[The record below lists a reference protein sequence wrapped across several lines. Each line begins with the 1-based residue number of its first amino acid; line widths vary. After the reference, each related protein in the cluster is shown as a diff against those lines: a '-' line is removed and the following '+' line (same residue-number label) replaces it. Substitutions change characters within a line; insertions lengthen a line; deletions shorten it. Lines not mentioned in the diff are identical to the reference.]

1 VRGGIFLMAMED
13 TQIIQ
18 LYLNRD
24 EKAISETSIKFGNY
38 CNSIAINILNNW
50 EDAEECVNDTYL
62 CAWNSIPPTRP
73 TSLKVYLGRIT
84 RNLSFN
90 IYKKMNAEKRENG
103 QTALVL
109 DELAECVSGGC
120 EPEQEFLQKELIC
133 SINNFLR
140 ALSKEKRIIFV
151 RRYWYSDSISDIAD
165 RVGKTENSVSV
176 TLNRLRKML
185 NIHLRERGF
194 NL

>member
-1 VRGGIFLMAMED
+1 MAMED
-13 TQIIQ
+13 NQIIQ
-18 LYLNRD
+18 LYFNRD
-24 EKAISETSIKFGNY
+24 EKAIGETSIKYGNY

-62 CAWNSIPPTRP
+62 CVWESIPPTRP
-73 TSLKVYLGRIT
+73 TRLKVYLGRIT

-90 IYKKMNAEKRENG
+90 LYKKMNADKRGNG
-103 QTALVL
+103 QIALVL

-140 ALSKEKRIIFV
+140 ELSKEKRIIFV
-151 RRYWYSDSISDIAD
+151 RRYWYSDSISEIAD

-185 NIHLRERGF
+185 YIHLRERG
-194 NL
+194 LYL

>member
-1 VRGGIFLMAMED
+1 MAMED

-90 IYKKMNAEKRENG
+90 IYKKMNAEKRGNG
-103 QTALVL
+103 QAGSNR
-109 DELAECVSGGC
+109 SGC
-120 EPEQEFLQKELIC
+120 F
-133 SINNFLR
+133 
-140 ALSKEKRIIFV
+140 
-151 RRYWYSDSISDIAD
+151 
-165 RVGKTENSVSV
+165 
-176 TLNRLRKML
+176 
-185 NIHLRERGF
+185 
-194 NL
+194 